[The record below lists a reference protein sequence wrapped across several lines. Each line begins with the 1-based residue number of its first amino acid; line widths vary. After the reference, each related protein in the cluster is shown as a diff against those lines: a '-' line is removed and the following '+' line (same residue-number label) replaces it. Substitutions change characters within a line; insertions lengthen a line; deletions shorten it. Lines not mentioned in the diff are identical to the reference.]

1 MTLHHFIPI
10 LLILVG
16 SSVFADDR
24 PNIVLIMADDMGYSD
39 IRPYGGEID
48 TPNLDRLATGGLRF
62 TQFYNNAK
70 CAPTRASLLTGLY
83 SQQTGVTN
91 GPAVMKNSVTSAE
104 VLNDAGYRTMMVGKW
119 HALELPVDRGF
130 ERYYGLTDGCCNFF
144 NPGHKRD
151 HEAQPAEKGFPRKWA
166 FDAETAQPFT
176 PDDPEFYTTDAFTDN
191 AIGFLDELG
200 AGDDPFFLYVA
211 YTAPHYPLHAP
222 AEDIAKYRGKY
233 LKGWD
238 TIREERHARM
248 IEMGLVEKRWPL
260 SPRDPRVPSWRNVE
274 QRDKWDL
281 AELKEDDDRG
291 LKWDDAKSRDSWDLK
306 MAVYAAMVDR
316 MDQNI
321 GRLLEKL
328 EALDKMDNTLI
339 VFLSDNGG
347 CAEIVHIT
355 QDVPPGTV
363 NSYRTVDPPWAN
375 AQNTPFKQY
384 KRSDYEGGIATP
396 MIAHWPKTIQP
407 DTITHQPG
415 HIIDYMATFIELAG
429 ATYPETYGDKK
440 IVPLEGKSLLPI
452 LQGKTR
458 SPHPSLFWKFGNS
471 KAVRQG
477 DWKAVQHGGG
487 DWELYN
493 LSSDRTEMYDLA
505 SEASPLV
512 EEMSNA
518 WEEWAAKCEKD
529 VMLNDTGRE

>member
-1 MTLHHFIPI
+1 MNRRIAI
-10 LLILVG
+10 LLMLICG
-16 SSVFADDR
+16 IASAAMADDR

-39 IRPYGGEID
+39 IGPYGGEID
-48 TPNLDRLATGGLRF
+48 TPNLDRLAKGGIRF

-83 SQQTGVTN
+83 SQQTGVLD
-91 GPAVMKNSVTSAE
+91 GPAVMRNSVTTAE
-104 VLNDAGYRTMMVGKW
+104 VLKDAGYRTMMVGKW
-119 HALELPVDRGF
+119 HALELPAERGF

-151 HEAQPAEKGFPRKWA
+151 HEPQPAEKNFPRKWA
-166 FDAETAQPFT
+166 VGLEASQPFT
-176 PDDPEFYTTDAFTDN
+176 PEDPDFYTTDAFTDN
-191 AIGFLDELG
+191 ALSYLDELG
-200 AGDDPFFLYVA
+200 SGEDPFFLYVA

-222 AEDIAKYRGKY
+222 AEDIAKYRGTY

-238 TIREERHARM
+238 KLREERHARM
-248 IEMGLVEKRWPL
+248 IEMGLVEEHWPL
-260 SPRDPRVPSWRNVE
+260 SPRDPRVPSWNNVE
-274 QRDKWDL
+274 QKDKWDM
-281 AELKEDDDRG
+281 ASLKENSARG
-291 LKWDDAKSRDSWDLK
+291 LKWHDAKSRDNWDLK

-321 GRLLEKL
+321 GRILEKL

-363 NSYRTVDPPWAN
+363 DSYRTVDPPWAN
-375 AQNTPFKQY
+375 AQNTPFRQY

-396 MIAHWPKTIQP
+396 MIAHWPKTIKP

-415 HIIDYMATFIELAG
+415 HIIDYMATFIELAET
-429 ATYPETYGDKK
+429 TYPKTYGDKK
-440 IVPLEGKSLLPI
+440 ILPLEGKSLVPI
-452 LQGKTR
+452 LKGETR
-458 SPHPSLFWKFGNS
+458 KEHEYLFWQFSNAR
-471 KAVRQG
+471 AVRQG
-477 DWKAVQHGGG
+477 DWKAVQFKDG

-493 LSSDRTEMYDLA
+493 LASDRTEMYDLS
-505 SEASPLV
+505 SEATTLV
-512 EEMSNA
+512 EELSKA
-518 WEEWAAKCEKD
+518 WENWAARIKKD
-529 VMLNDTGRE
+529 ATLN